1 MKKVLALF
9 LAVLMLCGC
18 FGVSASAADEETL
31 GMYVDYFGNGKV
43 ADPSKECIVIYYSG
57 IGSFAEGTTHYSYK
71 QGPIP
76 VGKNYKGVLVDA
88 PFMGTNTFVP
98 EAAYQLKE
106 LPTLEGYEFRGWR
119 FCGYEYNGGVVE
131 YETNNNMYLRLVDG
145 GTTVYPS
152 GSWILLP
159 TNCAGKALRFEAEW
173 RLTAEED
180 TMTMILGIM
189 MKVFGAIV
197 GILMYQGD
205 TEAGVALMEKVL
217 GGIL

>member
-31 GMYVDYFGNGKV
+31 GLWGDYFGPGKI
-43 ADPSKECIVIYYSG
+43 ADPAEECIIVYYPG
-57 IGSFAEGTTHYSYK
+57 VGAFPEGTTHYSYK

-76 VGKNYKGVLVDA
+76 VGSNYKGVLVDA
-88 PFMGTNTFVP
+88 PFAGNSP
-98 EAAYQLKE
+98 LKAHEAYHLKS
-106 LPTLEGYEFRGWR
+106 LAPAEGYEFRGWR
-119 FCGYEYNGGVVE
+119 FYGYVSGNTVQ

-145 GTTVYPS
+145 GTTIYP
-152 GSWILLP
+152 GDSWILLP
-159 TNCAGKALRFEAEW
+159 TNCEGEILKFEAEW
-173 RLTAEED
+173 RLVAEED
-180 TMTMILGIM
+180 TMAMILGIM
-189 MKVFGAIV
+189 VKIFGAII
-197 GILMYQGD
+197 GIVMYQGD